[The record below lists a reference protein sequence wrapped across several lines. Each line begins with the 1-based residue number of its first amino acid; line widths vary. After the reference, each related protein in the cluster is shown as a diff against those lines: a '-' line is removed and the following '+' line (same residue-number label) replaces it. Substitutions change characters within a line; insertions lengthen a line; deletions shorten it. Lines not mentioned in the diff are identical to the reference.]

1 MNWAESILNGCPR
14 RCRIVRGVQVVKLQA
29 WEGIFA
35 ERVHI
40 ARTEELRQR
49 RKLALLKGANIAL
62 AESTNVSSIR
72 QIIDPSVTFSSRSL
86 SCLLPPA
93 ALPPRL

>member
-1 MNWAESILNGCPR
+1 MNWAERILNEFLR
-14 RCRIVRGVQVVKLQA
+14 RCRIVHGVQVVKLQA
-29 WEGIFA
+29 WERIFA

-62 AESTNVSSIR
+62 AESTNVSPSR
-72 QIIDPSVTFSSRSL
+72 QIDPSITFGEK
-86 SCLLPPA
+86 P
-93 ALPPRL
+93 

>member
-1 MNWAESILNGCPR
+1 M
-14 RCRIVRGVQVVKLQA
+14 QVVKLQA

-72 QIIDPSVTFSSRSL
+72 QIDPSITFREKPLL
-86 SCLLPPA
+86 SAASCCAPATTLTLL
-93 ALPPRL
+93 